1 MFLFVLFVHIY
12 EQSITGRIEFS
23 ISCGGETN
31 HSELPS
37 PRDRPRL
44 RCQRRSHQPPATL
57 LFFSLGNLFLFL
69 FSRGVGTLY
78 FCTTLVKRRALRT
91 FYSLLLVPP
100 APQDGFPFAEAPAE
114 RESADYSSHPPQTLS
129 HTLAL
134 RAGWWYWL
142 RGIAPVSTL
151 RCSTSP
157 VLSWVSQSTFSS
169 SDFRSSRH
177 VYEIDISPQR
187 ASPG

>member
-114 RESADYSSHPPQTLS
+114 RESADYSSHPPPPKLS
-129 HTLAL
+129 LTHLLSALDGGIGSEESLRSRRCGALPPPCLAGSAN
-134 RAGWWYWL
+134 RHFPHP
-142 RGIAPVSTL
+142 I
-151 RCSTSP
+151 
-157 VLSWVSQSTFSS
+157 
-169 SDFRSSRH
+169 SDH
-177 VYEIDISPQR
+177 
-187 ASPG
+187 PGTYMR